1 MILKVYDL
9 FDTCLFIAALAI
21 CLSATSCRTVTP
33 TREIMEAD
41 QALAA
46 VVQDTASVSEQAQ
59 DLADLLSV
67 APEPIKQK
75 AVTLAESAKKAEQS
89 AVIAEEKVEALAVVT
104 ETITAERDELKESR
118 FKLWRA
124 LSLLLA
130 LFFPLLALLF
140 FLLRSKLCSFLRGN
154 S

>member
-1 MILKVYDL
+1 MARI
-9 FDTCLFIAALAI
+9 FIAALAI
-21 CLSATSCRTVTP
+21 CLSATACRTVTP
-33 TREIMEAD
+33 TVEIMEAD
-41 QALAA
+41 QALNQ
-46 VVQDTASVSEQAQ
+46 VVKDTSSVSEQAS

-89 AVIAEEKVEALAVVT
+89 AIIAEQKVEALAVVT
-104 ETITAERDELKESR
+104 ETITAERDDLKEAR

-124 LSLLLA
+124 LTLLLA
-130 LFFPLLALLF
+130 LFLPLLALLL
-140 FLLRSKLCSFLRGN
+140 FLLRSRLCSFLPGN

>member
-1 MILKVYDL
+1 
-9 FDTCLFIAALAI
+9 
-21 CLSATSCRTVTP
+21 
-33 TREIMEAD
+33 MEAD
-41 QALAA
+41 HAINQ
-46 VVQDTASVSEQAQ
+46 VVKDTASVSEQAQ

-89 AVIAEEKVEALAVVT
+89 AIIAEKKVEALAVVA
-104 ETITAERDELKESR
+104 ETITTERDNLKESR

-130 LFFPLLALLF
+130 LFLPLLALLL
-140 FLLRSKLCSFLRGN
+140 FLLRAKLYSFLRGN
-154 S
+154 F

>member
-1 MILKVYDL
+1 MAR
-9 FDTCLFIAALAI
+9 FFIAALAI
-21 CLSATSCRTVTP
+21 CLSATACRTVTP

-41 QALAA
+41 QALAV
-46 VVQDTASVSEQAQ
+46 VVQDTASVSEQAA

-89 AVIAEEKVEALAVVT
+89 AIIAEQKVEALAIIT
-104 ETITAERDELKESR
+104 ETITAERDNLKESR
-118 FKLWRA
+118 VKLWRA
-124 LSLLLA
+124 LALLLA
-130 LFFPLLALLF
+130 LFLPLLALLL
-140 FLLRSKLCSFLRGN
+140 FLLRAKLYSFLRGN

>member
-1 MILKVYDL
+1 MARIY
-9 FDTCLFIAALAI
+9 IAALAI

-33 TREIMEAD
+33 TREIIEAD

-59 DLADLLSV
+59 DLADILSV

-75 AVTLAESAKKAEQS
+75 ALTLAESAKKAEQS
-89 AVIAEEKVEALAVVT
+89 AIIAEEKVEALSVAT
-104 ETITAERDELKESR
+104 ETITAERDDLKESR
-118 FKLWRA
+118 VKLWRA
-124 LSLLLA
+124 LALLLA
-130 LFFPLLALLF
+130 LFLPLLALLL
-140 FLLRSKLCSFLRGN
+140 FLLRAKLYSFLRGN

>member
-1 MILKVYDL
+1 MAR
-9 FDTCLFIAALAI
+9 FFIAALAI
-21 CLSATSCRTVTP
+21 CLSATACRTVTP

-41 QALAA
+41 QALTA
-46 VVQDTASVSEQAQ
+46 VVQDTVSVSEQAQ

-89 AVIAEEKVEALAVVT
+89 AVIAEEKVEALAIVT
-104 ETITAERDELKESR
+104 ETITAERDNLKESR
-118 FKLWRA
+118 VKLWRA
-124 LSLLLA
+124 LALLLA
-130 LFFPLLALLF
+130 LFLPLLALTL
-140 FLLRSKLCSFLRGN
+140 FLLRAKLYSFLSGN